1 MEVLVQLIYTQ
12 FSHLIWSE
20 ADSQKAAE
28 PRLDFSSLPESS
40 MNELR
45 SSVKRY
51 AVTEIMRQIDHMESE
66 GILDEH
72 NCRALRALVRAGDM
86 KRVLRSF
93 D

>member
-1 MEVLVQLIYTQ
+1 
-12 FSHLIWSE
+12 
-20 ADSQKAAE
+20 
-28 PRLDFSSLPESS
+28 
-40 MNELR
+40 LR